1 MQADAQAKLASVV
14 ESSYGKLLAALVR
27 RWGDLESCQD
37 ALAEAFA
44 VAVEKWPTQG
54 VPDHHEGWLLQ
65 VARRR
70 LIDGY
75 RRGKRGQEL
84 EREAADLEREP
95 DSRLPD
101 ERLELLLLCAHPALD
116 IKVRVPLML
125 NAVLGLSA
133 HKIAAG
139 FAVAPATMSARLLR
153 AKKKIR
159 ETGLRFEIQPGKERE
174 ARLKSLG
181 ESLYLAFSLEA
192 DELGDDGN
200 SGEARAELL
209 ALARIFAHLD
219 PHNPEA
225 LGLLA
230 LMLYQSAREPAR
242 LDSEGAWVAFESQ
255 QTSLWNRELIEEA
268 EQTLLRAHG
277 YDRLGRFQLEA
288 ALESA
293 QIHGRLLG
301 LTDWGVILQLY
312 EGLAICSPTLG
323 GSVAHASA
331 LLHSGH
337 PEEARLKLASLGEEA
352 VRHFQPYWATL
363 AATCRKLG
371 LPADARLAGERARE
385 LARSNAQRN
394 FLSSLEG

>member
-84 EREAADLEREP
+84 ERAADLEREP

-139 FAVAPATMSARLLR
+139 FAVAPATMSA
-153 AKKKIR
+153 
-159 ETGLRFEIQPGKERE
+159 
-174 ARLKSLG
+174 AR
-181 ESLYLAFSLEA
+181 
-192 DELGDDGN
+192 
-200 SGEARAELL
+200 
-209 ALARIFAHLD
+209 
-219 PHNPEA
+219 
-225 LGLLA
+225 
-230 LMLYQSAREPAR
+230 PA
-242 LDSEGAWVAFESQ
+242 
-255 QTSLWNRELIEEA
+255 
-268 EQTLLRAHG
+268 
-277 YDRLGRFQLEA
+277 
-288 ALESA
+288 
-293 QIHGRLLG
+293 
-301 LTDWGVILQLY
+301 
-312 EGLAICSPTLG
+312 
-323 GSVAHASA
+323 
-331 LLHSGH
+331 
-337 PEEARLKLASLGEEA
+337 
-352 VRHFQPYWATL
+352 
-363 AATCRKLG
+363 
-371 LPADARLAGERARE
+371 
-385 LARSNAQRN
+385 
-394 FLSSLEG
+394 